1 MRRRLADATDAAPKA
16 VPLARVRRSI
26 GVATDV
32 DTRIIV
38 GAL

>member
-1 MRRRLADATDAAPKA
+1 MRRRLTDATDAAPEA
-16 VPLARVRRSI
+16 ALLARVRQSV
-26 GVATDV
+26 GVDDV